1 MYYKTAT
8 LGQIINKTMYGWKDV
23 TFITDKVILRR
34 QYLRLLTCYKY
45 IFAPKIVFAVV

>member
-23 TFITDKVILRR
+23 TFITDKVISK
-34 QYLRLLTCYKY
+34 TT
-45 IFAPKIVFAVV
+45 VFASTNML